1 MRGPVERLAEVVRRL
16 PVDPQIAQLLAASAA
31 TDPRGIEELTVE
43 QARIRGGSVSVASVP
58 FEEVAEVRDVALSAE
73 PLIAARLY
81 RPRAGSLPL
90 LVYFHGGGWVVGSV
104 ALSDN
109 FCRALANASG
119 CAVLSV
125 EYRLAPEH
133 RYPAAA
139 DDAYAATRW
148 AADHAAE
155 LGIDADRL
163 AVGGSSA
170 GGTLAAV
177 VCLIARERGRPKIAV
192 QLLHVPVMDHDF
204 TRASYARNAKG
215 MGLTRAGMEWFWG
228 LYAPEAAQRDEP
240 YASPLRAKDLRGL
253 PPAIFVV
260 AECDPLRDEGAAYA
274 ERLRQAAVPVTYREY
289 EGMVHAFMGWSSVV
303 PTGKRAF
310 AEVGADLRKA
320 LS

>member
-1 MRGPVERLAEVVRRL
+1 M
-16 PVDPQIAQLLAASAA
+16 PVDPQIAELLTQAAL

-43 QARIRGGSVSVASVP
+43 QARIRGGSAVVATVP
-58 FEEVAEVRDVALSAE
+58 FEEVAEVRDVVVGHE
-73 PLIAARLY
+73 PQLAARLY
-81 RPRAGSLPL
+81 RPRTGTLPL
-90 LVYFHGGGWVVGSV
+90 LAYFHGGGWVVGSV

-109 FCRALANASG
+109 YCRAIANASR

-148 AADHAAE
+148 AAENAAE

-163 AVGGSSA
+163 AVAGSSA
-170 GGTLAAV
+170 GGNLAAV
-177 VCLIARERGRPKIAV
+177 VCLMARERGGPKIAL

-204 TRASYARNAKG
+204 TRASYVRYATG
-215 MGLTRAGMEWFWG
+215 MGLTRAGMEWFWRH
-228 LYAPEAAQRDEP
+228 YAPDAARRDEP
-240 YASPLRAKDLRGL
+240 HASPLRAKELRGL

-274 ERLRQAAVPVTYREY
+274 ERLRQAGVPVTYLEY
-289 EGMVHAFMGWSSVV
+289 RGMVHSFMGWSAVV
-303 PTGKRAF
+303 PAGARAF
-310 AEVGADLRKA
+310 AEVGAELRKA
-320 LS
+320 LG

>member
-1 MRGPVERLAEVVRRL
+1 M
-16 PVDPQIAQLLAASAA
+16 PVDPQIVQLLAQAA
-31 TDPRGIEELTVE
+31 AADPRGIEELTVE

-58 FEEVAEVRDVALSAE
+58 FEDVAEVRDVAVGSQR
-73 PLIAARLY
+73 PDAARLY
-81 RPRAGSLPL
+81 RPRAGTLPL
-90 LVYFHGGGWVVGSV
+90 IVYFHGGGWVVGSV

-139 DDAYAATRW
+139 DDSYDATRW
-148 AADHAAE
+148 AAEHAAE

-170 GGTLAAV
+170 GGNLAAV
-177 VCLIARERGRPKIAV
+177 VSLMARERGGPKIAL

-204 TRASYARNAKG
+204 TRASYVRNAKG
-215 MGLTRAGMEWFWG
+215 MGLTRAGMEWFWDH
-228 LYAPEAAQRDEP
+228 YAPDPAQRDEP
-240 YASPLRAKDLRGL
+240 FASPLRAVDLRGL

-260 AECDPLRDEGAAYA
+260 AECDPLRDEAAAYA
-274 ERLRQAAVPVTYREY
+274 ERLRQAAVPVTFREY
-289 EGMVHAFMGWSSVV
+289 AGMVHAFMGWSSVV

-320 LS
+320 FG

>member
-1 MRGPVERLAEVVRRL
+1 VPI
-16 PVDPQIAQLLAASAA
+16 DPQIAELLAQAA
-31 TDPRGIEELTVE
+31 AMDPRGINQLTVE
-43 QARIRGGSVSVASVP
+43 QARIRGGSVAVASVP
-58 FEEVAEVRDVALSAE
+58 FEEVAEVRDVAVGGE
-73 PLIAARLY
+73 PLLAARLY
-81 RPRAGSLPL
+81 RPRAGALPL

-109 FCRALANASG
+109 FCRALANAAG

-148 AADHAAE
+148 ASEHATE

-170 GGTLAAV
+170 GGNLAAAV
-177 VCLIARERGRPKIAV
+177 TLMARERGGPKIAL

-204 TRASYARNAKG
+204 TRASYERNAEG
-215 MGLTRAGMEWFWG
+215 MGLTRAGMEWFWSH
-228 LYAPEAAQRDEP
+228 YAPDIARRDEP
-240 YASPLRAKDLRGL
+240 FASPLRAKDLRGL
-253 PPAIFVV
+253 PPAILVV

-274 ERLRQAAVPVTYREY
+274 ERLRQAGVLVTYREY
-289 EGMVHAFMGWSSVV
+289 AGMVHAFMGWSSVV
-303 PTGKRAF
+303 PTGARAF
-310 AEVGADLRKA
+310 SEVGADLRKS
-320 LS
+320 LG

>member
-1 MRGPVERLAEVVRRL
+1 M
-16 PVDPQIAQLLAASAA
+16 PVDPQIAQLLAEAA
-31 TDPRGIEELTVE
+31 AADPRGIEELTVE

-58 FEEVAEVRDVALSAE
+58 FEDLAEVRDLVVGTE

-81 RPRAGSLPL
+81 RPSAGTLAL

-109 FCRALANASG
+109 FCRALANTSG

-148 AADHAAE
+148 AAEHAGE
-155 LGIDADRL
+155 LGIDASRL

-170 GGTLAAV
+170 GGNLAAV
-177 VCLIARERGRPKIAV
+177 VALMARERRGPKIAL
-192 QLLHVPVMDHDF
+192 QLLHVPVMDHDL
-204 TRASYARNAKG
+204 TRSSYARNARG

-228 LYAPEAAQRDEP
+228 HYAPDAVQRDEP
-240 YASPLRAKDLRGL
+240 HASPLRAKDLRGL
-253 PPAIFVV
+253 PPALFVV

-289 EGMVHAFMGWSSVV
+289 QGMVHAFMGWSSVV

-320 LS
+320 LAARD

>member
-1 MRGPVERLAEVVRRL
+1 M
-16 PVDPQIAQLLAASAA
+16 PVDAQIAQLLADARAA
-31 TDPRGIEELTVE
+31 DPRGIEQLTVE
-43 QARIRGGSVSVASVP
+43 QARIRGGSVSIASVP
-58 FEEVAEVRDVALSAE
+58 FEEVAEVRDIAVGSE

-81 RPRAGSLPL
+81 RPRASTLPL

-104 ALSDN
+104 ALSDT

-148 AADHAAE
+148 AAEHAAE
-155 LGIDADRL
+155 LGIDAHRVG
-163 AVGGSSA
+163 VGGSSA
-170 GGTLAAV
+170 GGNLAAV
-177 VCLIARERGRPKIAV
+177 VALMARERDGPKIAV

-204 TRASYARNAKG
+204 TRPSYTRNATD

-228 LYAPEAAQRDEP
+228 HYAPEAAQREEP
-240 YASPLRAKDLRGL
+240 FASPLRAKDLHGL
-253 PPAIFVV
+253 PPAIFVI

-274 ERLRQAAVPVTYREY
+274 ERLRQAGVPVTYREY

-303 PTGKRAF
+303 PTGARAF

-320 LS
+320 LAARD

>member
-1 MRGPVERLAEVVRRL
+1 M
-16 PVDPQIAQLLAASAA
+16 PVDPQIAQLLAQAA
-31 TDPRGIEELTVE
+31 AADPRGIEELTVE
-43 QARIRGGSVSVASVP
+43 QARIRGGSVAVASVP
-58 FEEVAEVRDVALSAE
+58 FEEVDEVRDIAAAGE
-73 PLIAARLY
+73 PLIPGRLY
-81 RPRAGSLPL
+81 RPGAGTLPL
-90 LVYFHGGGWVVGSV
+90 IVYFHGGGWVVGSV

-148 AADHAAE
+148 AAEHGAE
-155 LGIDADRL
+155 LGIDAGRL

-170 GGTLAAV
+170 GGNLATV
-177 VCLIARERGRPKIAV
+177 VCLMARERGGPKIAL
-192 QLLHVPVMDHDF
+192 QLLHVPVTDNDF
-204 TRASYARNAKG
+204 KRASYVTNVKG

-228 LYAPEAAQRDEP
+228 HYAPDAAQRDEP

-253 PPAIFVV
+253 PPALFVV

-274 ERLRQAAVPVTYREY
+274 ERLRQAGVPVTYREY
-289 EGMVHAFMGWSSVV
+289 AGMVHGFMSWSSVV
-303 PTGKRAF
+303 PTAARAF
-310 AEVGADLRKA
+310 AEVGADLRKR
-320 LS
+320 LG

>member
-1 MRGPVERLAEVVRRL
+1 MPI
-16 PVDPQIAQLLAASAA
+16 DPQIAQLLAEA
-31 TDPRGIEELTVE
+31 TALDPRGIEALTVE
-43 QARIRGGSVSVASVP
+43 QARMRGGSVTVASVP
-58 FEEVAEVRDVALSAE
+58 FEEVAEVRD
-73 PLIAARLY
+73 IAAGREPSIPMRLY
-81 RPRAGSLPL
+81 RPRGGTLPL

-148 AADHAAE
+148 AAEHAAE
-155 LGIDADRL
+155 LGTDVERL

-170 GGTLAAV
+170 GGNLAAV
-177 VCLIARERGRPKIAV
+177 VCLMARERGAPKIAL

-204 TRASYARNAKG
+204 TRASYVRNAKG

-228 LYAPEAAQRDEP
+228 HYEPDLGRRDEP

-253 PPAIFVV
+253 PPALFVV
-260 AECDPLRDEGAAYA
+260 AECDPLRDEGAAYS
-274 ERLRQAAVPVTYREY
+274 ERLRQAGVAVTYREY
-289 EGMVHAFMGWSSVV
+289 AGMVHAFMGWSSVV
-303 PTGKRAF
+303 ATGARAF
-310 AEVGADLRKA
+310 SEVGADLRKA
-320 LS
+320 LG

>member
-1 MRGPVERLAEVVRRL
+1 MRARVGRLPEVVRGGNEL
-16 PVDPQIAQLLAASAA
+16 PVDPQIAELLAAAA
-31 TDPRGIEELTVE
+31 AADPRGIEELTVE

-58 FEEVAEVRDVALSAE
+58 FEDVAEVRDLAVGTE
-73 PLIAARLY
+73 PLLSARLY
-81 RPRAGSLPL
+81 RPSAGTLPL

-148 AADHAAE
+148 AAEHAAE

-163 AVGGSSA
+163 AVAGSSA
-170 GGTLAAV
+170 GGNLAAV
-177 VCLIARERGRPKIAV
+177 AV
-192 QLLHVPVMDHDF
+192 QLLHVPVMDHDL
-204 TRASYARNAKG
+204 TRSSYARNAKG
-215 MGLTRAGMEWFWG
+215 MGLTRAGMEWFWDH
-228 LYAPEAAQRDEP
+228 YAPDPARRDEP
-240 YASPLRAKDLRGL
+240 YAAPLRARDLRGL
-253 PPAIFVV
+253 PPALFVV

-274 ERLRQAAVPVTYREY
+274 ERLRQADVPVTYREY
-289 EGMVHAFMGWSSVV
+289 EGMVHGFMSWSSVV
-303 PTGKRAF
+303 PTAARAF
-310 AEVGADLRKA
+310 SEVGADLRKR
-320 LS
+320 LD

>member
-1 MRGPVERLAEVVRRL
+1 M
-16 PVDPQIAQLLAASAA
+16 PVDPQIAQLLAQASA

-43 QARIRGGSVSVASVP
+43 QARIRGGSVAVASVP
-58 FEEVAEVRDVALSAE
+58 FEEVAEVRDAVVGSE

-81 RPRAGSLPL
+81 RPRAGTLPL

-109 FCRALANASG
+109 YCRALANASG
-119 CAVLSV
+119 SAVLSV

-139 DDAYAATRW
+139 DDAYSATRW
-148 AADHAAE
+148 AAENADE
-155 LGIDADRL
+155 LGIDPERL

-170 GGTLAAV
+170 GGNLAAV
-177 VCLIARERGRPKIAV
+177 VCLMARERGGPKIAL

-204 TRASYARNAKG
+204 TRASYVLNAKG

-228 LYAPEAAQRDEP
+228 HYAPDAARRDEP
-240 YASPLRAKDLRGL
+240 NASPLRAKDVGGL
-253 PPAIFVV
+253 PAALFVV

-274 ERLRQAAVPVTYREY
+274 ERLRQAGVPVTYLEY
-289 EGMVHAFMGWSSVV
+289 TGMVHSFMGWSAVV
-303 PTGKRAF
+303 PAGARAF
-310 AEVGADLRKA
+310 VEVGAAVRKA